1 MRNKLPL
8 RRLLSLTLVA
18 GLHVASSAS
27 AAEVKNVIVL
37 IPDGQST
44 SIQTLGRWFRGEPL
58 ALDEMGAG
66 TMATWMVNSIT
77 TDSAP
82 AATAMATGYKST
94 DKFISVGPIEAT
106 ALTTYQLPDGIPWLD
121 NDQKW
126 NWFSYRPLAT
136 VLEGAK
142 RQGKATGLIS
152 TSRITHA
159 TPAGYGAH
167 VDSRSLEN
175 DIAEQ
180 LVYQNLDVVFGG
192 GWDRMLPTPDGS
204 RTDGENLLEVL
215 KARGYQ
221 WVENKAQLALLSG
234 GRAWGLFAKEAMLPD
249 IDRRFVCEQTPPVCD
264 EPTLAEMTAKA
275 IDLLALDED
284 GFILMIEGSQVDWA
298 GHNND
303 PAYMMHDFLAF
314 DDAVRVALD
323 FAKANPD
330 TIILAAPDHNTGGL
344 SLGNRST
351 DNSYVSVSVEQLL
364 DPVRGM
370 KTTSGYIRAQLGET
384 PTSGDIKEAVSNY
397 WGIALSDEEVA
408 AIVEE
413 AKSVGYA
420 YAIANIVSKGHTV
433 FGWTT
438 YGHTGED
445 VPFWSYGASAPV
457 GHIDNTDFAWTVA
470 EVFGLNLNLGDPAG
484 LNQALFVD
492 VKDQFSNTTSN
503 VPSANPVLTV
513 VRNRGQQFDLPANKD
528 YLIWRAGKSPAKYCK
543 LDGVIIYAPKADDSK
558 GRWFAPQTAIDVIRT
573 PGLCNR

>member
-1 MRNKLPL
+1 MRNQLPL
-8 RRLLSLTLVA
+8 RGLLSLTLVA
-18 GLHVASSAS
+18 GLQIASSAS

-58 ALDEMGAG
+58 ALDQMGAG

-106 ALTTYQLPDGIPWLD
+106 ALTTYQLPDGIPGTTD
-121 NDQKW
+121 DEQW

-142 RQGKATGLIS
+142 SRGKATGLIS

-167 VDSRSLEN
+167 VDSRSFEN

-192 GWDRMLPTPDGS
+192 GLDRLLPKELTGS
-204 RTDGENLLEVL
+204 REDGENLLEVL

-221 WVENKAQLALLSG
+221 WVENKAQLAALTS

-249 IDRRFVCEQTPPVCD
+249 IDRQFVCEQTLVCD

-275 IDLLALDED
+275 IELLAQDED

-303 PAYMMHDFLAF
+303 PAYMLHDFLAF

-330 TIILAAPDHNTGGL
+330 TMILAAPDHNTGGL

-351 DNSYVSVSVEQLL
+351 DNSYVRVTVEQLL

-370 KTTSGYIRAQLGET
+370 KTTSGYIESQLESP
-384 PTSGDIKEAVSNY
+384 PTDIKEAVSTY
-397 WGIALSDEEVA
+397 WNIALSDEDVA

-413 AKSVGYA
+413 EKSVGYA

-433 FGWTT
+433 LGWTT

-445 VPFWSYGASAPV
+445 VPFWSYGTSAPV
-457 GHIDNTDFAWTVA
+457 GHIDNTDFAWTVS
-470 EVFGLNLNLGDPAG
+470 EVFGLNLNLSDPAG

-492 VKDQFSNTTSN
+492 VKDQFSNATSN
-503 VPSANPVLTV
+503 LPSANPVLTV
-513 VRNRGQQFDLPANKD
+513 VRNPGQQFDLPANKD
-528 YLIWRAGKSPAKYCK
+528 YLIWRAGRSPAKYCK
-543 LDGVIIYAPKADDSK
+543 LDGVIVYAPKADDGK
-558 GRWFAPQTAIDVIRT
+558 GRWFASQKAIDVIRT

>member
-1 MRNKLPL
+1 MLTRHPLPI
-8 RRLLSLTLVA
+8 RGLLSLTLIA
-18 GLHVASSAS
+18 GLQMASSAL

-106 ALTTYQLPDGIPWLD
+106 ALTTYQLPDGIPGLD
-121 NDQKW
+121 KW

-152 TSRITHA
+152 TSRVSHA
-159 TPAGYGAH
+159 TPAAYAAH

-192 GWDRMLPTPDGS
+192 GWDRLLPTSTGGS
-204 RTDGENLLEVL
+204 RTDGEDLLAVL
-215 KARGYQ
+215 NTRGYQ
-221 WVENKAQLALLSG
+221 WVTTSADLANLTS
-234 GRAWGLFAKEAMLPD
+234 GRAWGLFAKGAMLPD
-249 IDRRFVCEQTPPVCD
+249 IDRQFVCDKTLICD

-275 IDLLALDED
+275 IELLAQNGD
-284 GFILMIEGSQVDWA
+284 GFVLMIEGSQVDWA

-303 PAYMMHDFLAF
+303 PAYMLHDFLAF

-330 TIILAAPDHNTGGL
+330 TMILAAPDHNTGGL

-351 DNSYVSVSVEQLL
+351 DNSYVSITVEQLL
-364 DPVRGM
+364 NPVRGM
-370 KTTSGYIRAQLGET
+370 KTTSGYIAAQLGKT
-384 PTSGDIKEAVSNY
+384 PTTEDIKDAVSTY
-397 WGIALSDEEVA
+397 WDVMLSDDEVA

-433 FGWTT
+433 LGWTT

-445 VPFWSYGASAPV
+445 VPFWSFGAGAPV
-457 GHIDNTDFAWTVA
+457 GHIDNTDLAWTVA
-470 EVFGLNLNLGDPAG
+470 DAFGLNLNLGDPAG

-492 VKDQFSNTTSN
+492 LGATFSNTSSN
-503 VPSANPVLTV
+503 VPSVNPVLTII
-513 VRNRGQQFDLPANKD
+513 RNPGQQFDLPANKD
-528 YLIWRAGKSPAKYCK
+528 YLIWRAGKAPEKVCK
-543 LDGVIIYAPKADDSK
+543 LDGVIVYAPKADGGQ